1 MRFQG
6 QGEYAVTLLS
16 VGGGLIDSD
25 CPGVAFS
32 TKPAADAPNVI
43 DTLFI
48 PGGIEA
54 PTAAVDPMLVAAVK
68 KLAGRA
74 KRIACVC
81 TGAFVAAEAGLLT
94 GRHAATHWRYG
105 DLFASRY
112 SDVILEKDR
121 IWVEDG
127 SIWSSAGVTAGI
139 DLTLALIETDLGA
152 SVALRVAKELVVFLK
167 RPGGQSQFSNLLSG
181 QIADAQGPFEKLF
194 AWIPENLNTDLR
206 TEALAD
212 KAGMSSRT
220 FARKFA
226 AQVGQTPAR
235 AVEVIRIRLRET
247 PSNEALRHLVSLQ
260 RVVASVVNR
269 GCDVHLPDNSKPHP
283 LNCAPGFQCK
293 SRQTPCICSEAGI
306 GEPAVM
312 GHSKD
317 PPPLFAMLQFL
328 HCRDV
333 KGRTVANLS
342 RTKLSSELR
351 HTGQFREGSPPFRR

>member
-1 MRFQG
+1 MTERPVAFLIYPGVASLDVAGPAQALAVSG
-6 QGEYAVTLLS
+6 PGEYAVTLLS

-32 TKPAADAPNVI
+32 TKPAADAPDVI

-68 KLAGRA
+68 ELAGRA

-212 KAGMSSRT
+212 KAGMSPRT

-235 AVEVIRIRLRET
+235 AVEVIRIQTARDAIERSTAPLGVIAARCGFGSEQRMRRAFARQFKTT
-247 PSNEALRHLVSLQ
+247 PA
-260 RVVASVVNR
+260 
-269 GCDVHLPDNSKPHP
+269 
-283 LNCAPGFQCK
+283 
-293 SRQTPCICSEAGI
+293 
-306 GEPAVM
+306 
-312 GHSKD
+312 
-317 PPPLFAMLQFL
+317 
-328 HCRDV
+328 
-333 KGRTVANLS
+333 
-342 RTKLSSELR
+342 ELR
-351 HTGQFREGSPPFRR
+351 ARFSV